1 MTISDASPPSTEG
14 DQPFVTASRG
24 PRILVVGCGAIG
36 GITAAHLLEQ
46 GHDISVLTSN
56 ALIAQAVNTHGIRV
70 RGEGSPGTVRGHALR
85 SLNSKVQPFKYII
98 LATQPPQ
105 VEEAARDA
113 LPYLAPGGSMV
124 CFQNGLCEE
133 RIAAIA
139 GADRVIGAVVAWGG
153 SMLEPG
159 IYERTSPG
167 GFVLGRATGPKR
179 DSDEAVEELGRIL
192 ECIGPVTVSKN
203 LAGSRWSKLGINCAI
218 SSLGAVGGDRL
229 GVLIRH
235 RFIRRLVLEIMSE
248 VVAVAKASGI
258 ALEKVSGTL
267 DLDWIALNESERHSA
282 GSPGLFAKHTLLL
295 AVGARF
301 RRMRSS
307 MLSAI
312 ERGRTPAV
320 EFLNGEVISRGE
332 KLGIPTPI
340 NSALRQ
346 QVLDIAAGKAKPS
359 LETIRRFFEGTRSL
373 VSPEGFQAQREA
385 AKEKAKQISANAA
398 TEKVPEQVP
407 GKVKDNS
414 YIELTE
420 RAEHRPFLGG
430 PVAAPEAGAAPILP
444 TLSDMQHPSGT
455 IAEEP
460 ASQALQTP
468 EPSKAG
474 ENARKA

>member
-1 MTISDASPPSTEG
+1 MTISDASPPSTQNDEPVSSQAG
-14 DQPFVTASRG
+14 KG

-36 GITAAHLLEQ
+36 GIAAAHLLEQ
-46 GHDISVLTSN
+46 GHDVTVLTTN
-56 ALIAQAVNTHGIRV
+56 PLIANAVNTNGIRV
-70 RGEGSPGTVRGHALR
+70 RGDGSPGTVRGHAIKA
-85 SLNSKVQPFKYII
+85 LNSKVQPFKYII

-105 VEEAARDA
+105 VEEAARGA
-113 LPYLAPGGSMV
+113 LPFLSPDGEMV

-133 RIAAIA
+133 RVASIA
-139 GADRVIGAVVAWGG
+139 GPERVIGAVVAWGG

-159 IYERTSPG
+159 MYERTSPG

-179 DSDEAVEELGRIL
+179 DSDESVEELARIL
-192 ECIGPVTVSKN
+192 ECIGPVTISKN

-218 SSLGAVGGDRL
+218 SSLGAIGGDRL

-258 ALEKVSGTL
+258 SLEKVSGTL
-267 DLDWIALNESERHSA
+267 DLDWIALHESERHSA
-282 GSPGLFAKHTLLL
+282 GSPGLFAKHALLL

-332 KLGIPTPI
+332 KLGIATPI
-340 NSALRQ
+340 NAAVRE
-346 QVLDIAAGKAKPS
+346 QVLRIAGGKEKPS
-359 LETIRRFFEGTRSL
+359 IQTARRLFDGTRDL
-373 VSPEGFQAQREA
+373 VSPAGWQKAQEE
-385 AKEKAKQISANAA
+385 AKEKAKQLAA
-398 TEKVPEQVP
+398 LASTEKVETTVRDE
-407 GKVKDNS
+407 GN
-414 YIELTE
+414 L
-420 RAEHRPFLGG
+420 AEPTVRNEPQ
-430 PVAAPEAGAAPILP
+430 VAAQAGASPILP
-444 TLSDMQHPSGT
+444 TISDMQHPSGT

-460 ASQALQTP
+460 ASEALKGP
-468 EPSKAG
+468 GAG
-474 ENARKA
+474 GSERKA